1 MAQHVAAL
9 ARVVLGCPSH
19 GDAHGD
25 TVLCEAV
32 GVSVRAPAC
41 ATCCITNG
49 VLASRCVAAA
59 VRWLCVAVCADP
71 ITVTGKFAAMSAY
84 GILIRTQGRDF
95 KFLAEVRA
103 MPWVVRR
110 VIGNCGVVCVV
121 RHS

>member
-1 MAQHVAAL
+1 MAYSLRA
-9 ARVVLGCPSH
+9 VL
-19 GDAHGD
+19 
-25 TVLCEAV
+25 L
-32 GVSVRAPAC
+32 
-41 ATCCITNG
+41 
-49 VLASRCVAAA
+49 L
-59 VRWLCVAVCADP
+59 LCVGCVCADP